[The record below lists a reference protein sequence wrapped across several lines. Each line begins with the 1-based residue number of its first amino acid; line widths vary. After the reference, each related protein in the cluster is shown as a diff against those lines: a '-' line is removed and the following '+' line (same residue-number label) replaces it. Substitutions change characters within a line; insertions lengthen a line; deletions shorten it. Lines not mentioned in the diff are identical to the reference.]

1 MRQKV
6 LTLILA
12 MGMMGVSAKGVLA
25 GPHMTLTPVSGS
37 FTNGSNFT
45 VTVGVDSATEK
56 VIAMDVV
63 MSFDAAKLEI
73 SSVNKASDSVFD
85 FSFDANTP
93 IIRNE
98 TGKMEITLAPKNMSV
113 YSGEIAKG
121 SLLTISF
128 KAKAVGTASVNFT
141 CVAGQVNETNIIN
154 QSSVDVID
162 CGANQSGSYVIQ
174 VAAGGNDSA
183 TPTATPT
190 MAAGAPTPTGALPQ
204 TGTMDSMIGLT
215 VFGLVSVISAFMLR
229 WL

>member
-1 MRQKV
+1 MMMRGKV

-12 MGMMGVSAKGVLA
+12 MGLMGVSAKGVLA
-25 GPHMTLTPVSGS
+25 GPHMTLTPTSGT
-37 FTNGSNFT
+37 FTNGSTFT
-45 VTVGVDSATEK
+45 VTVGVDSGTEK

-73 SSVNKASDSVFD
+73 SSVTKASNSVFD

-113 YSGEIAKG
+113 YSGEVANG
-121 SLLTISF
+121 PLLTINF

-141 CVAGQVNETNIIN
+141 CQAGQVNETNIIN

-174 VAAGGNDSA
+174 AGSGGDNE

-190 MAAGAPTPTGALPQ
+190 VRAPTSTGALPQ
-204 TGTMDSMIGLT
+204 TGVMDSMIGLT
-215 VFGLVSVISAFMLR
+215 VFGLVSVISAFLLR

>member
-1 MRQKV
+1 MREKV
-6 LTLILA
+6 LSLILV
-12 MGMMGVSAKGVLA
+12 MGLMAISVRGVMA
-25 GPHMTLTPVSGS
+25 GPHMTLTPTSGT
-37 FTNGSNFT
+37 FTNGSTFT
-45 VTVGVDSATEK
+45 VTVGVNSGTEK

-63 MSFDAAKLEI
+63 MSFDATKLEI
-73 SSVNKASDSVFD
+73 ASVTKASDAVFD

-113 YSGEIAKG
+113 YSGEVAVG
-121 SLLTISF
+121 SLLTINF

-141 CVAGQVNETNIIN
+141 CQAGQVNETNIIN
-154 QSSVDVID
+154 QSSVDVVD
-162 CGANQSGSYVIQ
+162 CGVNQSGSYVIQ
-174 VAAGGNDSA
+174 AGSGGD

-190 MAAGAPTPTGALPQ
+190 PTTGAGAPTATGVLPQ
-204 TGTMDSMIGLT
+204 TGTMDSMVGLT